1 MKAKPKE
8 GAKDELE
15 TFIEENL
22 RHQTC
27 RELIKFL
34 DDVSVPWLL
43 AELPRLDQVSS
54 PICPVIA
61 LLVSQSLIRGLK
73 DINVFLN
80 LMGTFVRL
88 L

>member
-1 MKAKPKE
+1 MFSISLKAKPKE
-8 GAKDELE
+8 GVKDELE

-43 AELPRLDQVSS
+43 AELPRLD
-54 PICPVIA
+54 
-61 LLVSQSLIRGLK
+61 
-73 DINVFLN
+73 
-80 LMGTFVRL
+80 
-88 L
+88 